1 MTSPLVNDDDTLA
14 RKRDGGGNAPPQVRV
29 AELINTGTELLFGS
43 VVNTH
48 LAFLGQQLFSL
59 GLRISRQTTVPDGY
73 AIRDAIL
80 EAARRC
86 QLILITGGLGPTTDD
101 VTREIVAE
109 LTGRSLEFDETIFAK
124 IRERFEKRG
133 LRLTDPISRQAYV
146 PKGAQVLPND
156 HGTAPGL
163 YIPPSPSYGAT
174 NAATE
179 KLPHLILLP
188 GPPRELRPMFD
199 PYVSPI
205 VRTLV
210 GTNNLTAALFRTVG
224 LGESYAQELI
234 GEDLA
239 AIEDLEL
246 GYCARAGELDLRLV
260 GTLQSVLRGTE
271 IVRAR
276 LGNHIVSEE
285 GNELEAIVVQLLTQ
299 RQATI
304 AVAESCTGG
313 LLANRFT
320 NVPGASAVF
329 LEGNVTYSNAAKTR
343 TLDVPV
349 ELLNRVGAVSKE
361 VALAMAE
368 GARAR
373 AGATYALST
382 TGIAGPDGGTPEKPV
397 GTVFVGLA
405 SADTPTQVENLFFP
419 TDRATFKQMVTQSAL
434 DLLRKRLLG
443 K

>member
-1 MTSPLVNDDDTLA
+1 MTSPLVNDDNSLA
-14 RKRDGGGNAPPQVRV
+14 RNRDGRGNAAPQGRV
-29 AELINTGTELLFGS
+29 AEVINTGTELLFGS

-80 EAARRC
+80 EAAPRC

-124 IRERFEKRG
+124 IREQFEKRG

-163 YIPPSPSYGAT
+163 YIPPSQGYGA
-174 NAATE
+174 AGPATE

-199 PYVSPI
+199 RYVSPI

-234 GEDLA
+234 GADLA

-246 GYCARAGELDLRLV
+246 GYCARVGELDLRLV
-260 GTLQSVLRGTE
+260 GPLQSVLRGTE

-276 LGNHIVSEE
+276 LDDHIVSEE
-285 GNELEAIVVQLLTQ
+285 GSELEAIVVQLLSQ

-329 LEGNVTYSNAAKTR
+329 LEGNVTYSNSAKTR
-343 TLDVPV
+343 TLGVPT

-368 GARAR
+368 GARTR

-382 TGIAGPDGGTPEKPV
+382 TGIAGPVGGTPEKPV
-397 GTVFVGLA
+397 GTVFVGFA
-405 SADTPTQVENLFFP
+405 SSDAPTQVENLFFP

>member
-1 MTSPLVNDDDTLA
+1 MQA
-14 RKRDGGGNAPPQVRV
+14 
-29 AELINTGTELLFGS
+29 AELVNTGTELLFGS

-80 EAARRC
+80 EAAPRC

-109 LTGRSLEFDETIFAK
+109 LTGRSLEYDETIFAK

-133 LRLTDPISRQAYV
+133 LKLTDPISRQAYV

-163 YIPPSPSYGAT
+163 YVPAT
-174 NAATE
+174 A

-199 PYVSPI
+199 QYATPLI
-205 VRTLV
+205 RTLV
-210 GTNNLTAALFRTVG
+210 GTTDLTAAVFKTVG
-224 LGESYAQELI
+224 LGESLAQELI
-234 GEDLA
+234 GADLA
-239 AIEDLEL
+239 AIEGLEL
-246 GYCARAGELDLRLV
+246 GYCARIGELDLRLI
-260 GTLQSVLRGTE
+260 GFLESVLRGTQ

-276 LGNHIVSEE
+276 LSDHIVSED
-285 GNELEAIVVQLLTQ
+285 GSELEAVVVRLLSQ
-299 RQATI
+299 QGATI

-343 TLDVPV
+343 TLGVST

-373 AGATYALST
+373 TGTTYALST

-405 SADTPTQVENLFFP
+405 AADGPSQVESLFFP

-434 DLLRKRLLG
+434 DLLRKRLLRR
-443 K
+443 

>member
-1 MTSPLVNDDDTLA
+1 MTPSDTVELVT
-14 RKRDGGGNAPPQVRV
+14 
-29 AELINTGTELLFGS
+29 TGTELLFGS

-80 EAARRC
+80 EAASRTG
-86 QLILITGGLGPTTDD
+86 LILITGGLGPTTDD

-109 LTGRSLEFDETIFAK
+109 LAGRPLEYDESIFAK

-146 PKGAQVLPND
+146 PRGAQVLPND

-163 YIPPSPSYGAT
+163 YLPPSPSC
-174 NAATE
+174 AATSPATE
-179 KLPHLILLP
+179 TLPHMILLP
-188 GPPRELRPMFD
+188 GPPRELRPMFER
-199 PYVSPI
+199 YASPLI
-205 VRTLV
+205 RSIV
-210 GTNNLTAALFRTVG
+210 GTIDQTAIIFRTAG

-234 GEDLA
+234 GADLA
-239 AIEDLEL
+239 AIKGLEL
-246 GYCARAGELDLRLV
+246 GYCARIGELDLRLV
-260 GTLQSVLRGTE
+260 GPQESVLKGAE

-276 LGNHIVSEE
+276 LFDHIVTEDGS
-285 GNELEAIVVQLLTQ
+285 ELEAIVVRLLAGRSETV
-299 RQATI
+299 

-349 ELLNRVGAVSKE
+349 ELLNRVGAVSPE
-361 VALAMAE
+361 VALAMVE

-373 AGATYALST
+373 SGATYALAT

-405 SADTPTQVENLFFP
+405 SKDGPSQVEKLFFP

-434 DLLRKRLLG
+434 DLLRKSLVGRG
-443 K
+443 SRTA

>member
-1 MTSPLVNDDDTLA
+1 MQA
-14 RKRDGGGNAPPQVRV
+14 
-29 AELINTGTELLFGS
+29 AELVNTGTELLFGS

-80 EAARRC
+80 EAAPRC

-109 LTGRSLEFDETIFAK
+109 LTGRSLEYDETIFAK

-133 LRLTDPISRQAYV
+133 LKLTDPISRQAYV

-163 YIPPSPSYGAT
+163 YVPAT
-174 NAATE
+174 A

-199 PYVSPI
+199 RYATPLI
-205 VRTLV
+205 RTLV
-210 GTNNLTAALFRTVG
+210 GTTDLTAAVFKTVG
-224 LGESYAQELI
+224 LGESLAQELI
-234 GEDLA
+234 GADLA
-239 AIEDLEL
+239 AIEGLEL
-246 GYCARAGELDLRLV
+246 GYCARIGELDLRLI
-260 GTLQSVLRGTE
+260 GFLESVLRGTQ

-276 LGNHIVSEE
+276 LSDHIVSED
-285 GNELEAIVVQLLTQ
+285 GSELEAVVVRLLSQ
-299 RQATI
+299 QGATI

-343 TLDVPV
+343 TLGVST

-373 AGATYALST
+373 TGTTYALST

-405 SADTPTQVENLFFP
+405 AADGPSQVESLFFP

-434 DLLRKRLLG
+434 DLLRKRLLRR
-443 K
+443 

>member
-1 MTSPLVNDDDTLA
+1 MQA
-14 RKRDGGGNAPPQVRV
+14 
-29 AELINTGTELLFGS
+29 AELVNTGTELLFGS

-80 EAARRC
+80 EAAPRC

-109 LTGRSLEFDETIFAK
+109 LTGRSLEYDETIFAK

-163 YIPPSPSYGAT
+163 YVPAT
-174 NAATE
+174 A

-199 PYVSPI
+199 RYATPLI
-205 VRTLV
+205 RTLV
-210 GTNNLTAALFRTVG
+210 GTTDLTAAVFKTVG
-224 LGESYAQELI
+224 LGESLAQELI
-234 GEDLA
+234 GADLA
-239 AIEDLEL
+239 AIEGLEL
-246 GYCARAGELDLRLV
+246 GYCARIGELDLRLI
-260 GTLQSVLRGTE
+260 GFLESVLRGTQ

-276 LGNHIVSEE
+276 LSDHIVSED
-285 GNELEAIVVQLLTQ
+285 GSELEAVVVRLLSQ
-299 RQATI
+299 QGATI

-343 TLDVPV
+343 TLGVST

-373 AGATYALST
+373 AGTTYALST

-405 SADTPTQVENLFFP
+405 TADGPSQVESLFFP

-434 DLLRKRLLG
+434 DLLRKRLLRR
-443 K
+443 

>member
-1 MTSPLVNDDDTLA
+1 MQATELV
-14 RKRDGGGNAPPQVRV
+14 
-29 AELINTGTELLFGS
+29 NTGTELLFGS

-59 GLRISRQTTVPDGY
+59 GLRISRQTTVPDGN

-80 EAARRC
+80 EAAPRC

-109 LTGRSLEFDETIFAK
+109 LTGRSLEHDETIFAK

-163 YIPPSPSYGAT
+163 YVPAT
-174 NAATE
+174 A

-199 PYVSPI
+199 RYASPLI
-205 VRTLV
+205 RTLV
-210 GTNNLTAALFRTVG
+210 GTTDLTAAVFKTVG
-224 LGESYAQELI
+224 LGESLAQELI
-234 GEDLA
+234 GADLA
-239 AIEDLEL
+239 AIEGLEL
-246 GYCARAGELDLRLV
+246 GYCARIGELDLRLI
-260 GTLQSVLRGTE
+260 GSLESVLHGTQ

-276 LGNHIVSEE
+276 LSDHIVSED
-285 GNELEAIVVQLLTQ
+285 GSELEAVVVRLLSQ
-299 RQATI
+299 QGATI

-343 TLDVPV
+343 TLGVST

-373 AGATYALST
+373 AGTTYALST

-405 SADTPTQVENLFFP
+405 AADGPSQVESLFFP

-434 DLLRKRLLG
+434 DLLRKRLLRR
-443 K
+443 

>member
-1 MTSPLVNDDDTLA
+1 MMQA
-14 RKRDGGGNAPPQVRV
+14 

-48 LAFLGQQLFSL
+48 LAFLGQRLFCL

-80 EAARRC
+80 EAASRC
-86 QLILITGGLGPTTDD
+86 ELILITGGLGPTTDD
-101 VTREIVAE
+101 LTREIVAE
-109 LTGRSLEFDETIFAK
+109 LTGRSLEYDETIFAK
-124 IRERFEKRG
+124 IKERFEKRG
-133 LRLTDPISRQAYV
+133 LKLTDPISRQAYV

-163 YIPPSPSYGAT
+163 YVPAI
-174 NAATE
+174 E

-199 PYVSPI
+199 RYATPI
-205 VRTLV
+205 IRTLV
-210 GTNNLTAALFRTVG
+210 GTTDLTAAVFKTVG
-224 LGESYAQELI
+224 LGESLAQELI
-234 GEDLA
+234 GSDLA
-239 AIEDLEL
+239 AIEGLEL
-246 GYCARAGELDLRLV
+246 GYCARIGELDLRLV
-260 GTLQSVLRGTE
+260 GTLESVLRGSQ

-276 LGNHIVSEE
+276 LSDHVVSED
-285 GNELEAIVVQLLTQ
+285 GSELEAVLLRLLSQ
-299 RQATI
+299 QGRTI

-313 LLANRFT
+313 LLSNRFT

-343 TLDVPV
+343 TLGVST
-349 ELLNRVGAVSKE
+349 ELLNTVGAVSKE

-368 GARAR
+368 GAKAR

-382 TGIAGPDGGTPEKPV
+382 TGIAGPDGGTAEKPV

-405 SADTPTQVENLFFP
+405 AADGPSQVESLFFP
-419 TDRATFKQMVTQSAL
+419 TDRETFKQMVTQSAL

-443 K
+443 ARG

>member
-1 MTSPLVNDDDTLA
+1 MTPSADVA
-14 RKRDGGGNAPPQVRV
+14 KGGDGAKSAP
-29 AELINTGTELLFGS
+29 INVEVITTGTELLFGS
-43 VVNTH
+43 VINTH

-59 GLRISRQTTVPDGY
+59 GLRISRQTAVPDGY

-80 EAARRC
+80 EAAPRC

-101 VTREIVAE
+101 ITREIVAE
-109 LTGRSLEFDETIFAK
+109 LAGRPLEYDESIFARIK
-124 IRERFEKRG
+124 ERFQKRG

-146 PKGAQVLPND
+146 PRGAQVLPND

-163 YIPPSPSYGAT
+163 YVP
-174 NAATE
+174 ATE
-179 KLPHLILLP
+179 ALPHMILLP
-188 GPPRELRPMFD
+188 GPPRELRPMFEQ
-199 PYVSPI
+199 YASLI
-205 VRTLV
+205 IRSLV
-210 GTNNLTAALFRTVG
+210 GTTDLTAIIFRTAG

-234 GEDLA
+234 GADLA
-239 AIEDLEL
+239 AIKDLEL
-246 GYCARAGELDLRLV
+246 GYCARIGELDLRLV
-260 GTLQSVLRGTE
+260 GSLDSVLKGAE

-276 LGNHIVSEE
+276 LSEHIVSEDGSE
-285 GNELEAIVVQLLTQ
+285 MEAIVVRLLAE
-299 RQATI
+299 RGATV

-343 TLDVPV
+343 TLGVPV
-349 ELLNRVGAVSKE
+349 ELLNSVGAVSKE
-361 VALAMAE
+361 VAQAMAE

-405 SADTPTQVENLFFP
+405 SADGPSQVEKLFFP
-419 TDRATFKQMVTQSAL
+419 TDRATFKQMVTEAAL
-434 DLLRKRLLG
+434 DMLRKVISNQ
-443 K
+443 

>member
-1 MTSPLVNDDDTLA
+1 MTSSLGPED
-14 RKRDGGGNAPPQVRV
+14 NAAPHGKAV
-29 AELINTGTELLFGS
+29 ELINTGTELLFGS

-59 GLRISRQTTVPDGY
+59 GLRITRQTTVPDGD

-80 EAARRC
+80 EAAQRC
-86 QLILITGGLGPTTDD
+86 RLMLITGGLGPTTDD

-109 LTGRSLEFDETIFAK
+109 LTGRSLEYDESIFAK
-124 IRERFEKRG
+124 IRDRFEKRG

-163 YIPPSPSYGAT
+163 YVP
-174 NAATE
+174 ATE
-179 KLPHLILLP
+179 RLPHLILLP
-188 GPPRELRPMFD
+188 GPPRELRPMFER
-199 PYVSPI
+199 YVTPI
-205 VRTLV
+205 VRTLA
-210 GTNNLTAALFRTVG
+210 GTTDLTAAVFRTVG

-234 GEDLA
+234 GADLA

-246 GYCARAGELDLRLV
+246 GYCARVGELDLRLI
-260 GTLQSVLRGTE
+260 GPLQSVLRGTE

-276 LGNHIVSEE
+276 LSGHIVSED
-285 GNELEAIVVQLLTQ
+285 GTELEAVVVRLLTQ
-299 RQATI
+299 QGATV

-343 TLDVPV
+343 TLGIPT
-349 ELLNRVGAVSKE
+349 ELLDRVGAVSKE
-361 VALAMAE
+361 VAQAMAE
-368 GARAR
+368 GARKR
-373 AGATYALST
+373 AGTTYALST

-405 SADTPTQVENLFFP
+405 SADAPAQVERLFFP
-419 TDRATFKQMVTQSAL
+419 TDRLTFKQMVTQSVL
-434 DLLRKRLLG
+434 DLLRTHLVGRG
-443 K
+443 STTFQV

>member
-1 MTSPLVNDDDTLA
+1 MTPSADVA
-14 RKRDGGGNAPPQVRV
+14 KGGDGAKSAP
-29 AELINTGTELLFGS
+29 INVEVITTGTELLFGS
-43 VVNTH
+43 VINTH

-80 EAARRC
+80 EAAPRC

-101 VTREIVAE
+101 ITREIVAE
-109 LTGRSLEFDETIFAK
+109 LAGRPLEYDESIFARIK
-124 IRERFEKRG
+124 ERFQKRG

-146 PKGAQVLPND
+146 PRGAQVLPND

-163 YIPPSPSYGAT
+163 YVP
-174 NAATE
+174 ATE
-179 KLPHLILLP
+179 ALPHMILLP
-188 GPPRELRPMFD
+188 GPPRELRPMFEQ
-199 PYVSPI
+199 YASPI
-205 VRTLV
+205 IRSLV
-210 GTNNLTAALFRTVG
+210 GTTDLTAIIFRTAS

-234 GEDLA
+234 GADLA
-239 AIEDLEL
+239 AIKDLEL
-246 GYCARAGELDLRLV
+246 GYCARIGELDLRLV
-260 GTLQSVLRGTE
+260 GSLESVLKGAE

-276 LGNHIVSEE
+276 LSEHIVSEDGSE
-285 GNELEAIVVQLLTQ
+285 MEAIVVRLLTE
-299 RQATI
+299 RGATV

-343 TLDVPV
+343 TLGVPG
-349 ELLNRVGAVSKE
+349 ELLNSVGAVSTE
-361 VALAMAE
+361 VAQAMAE
-368 GARAR
+368 GARIR
-373 AGATYALST
+373 AGTTYALST

-405 SADTPTQVENLFFP
+405 SADGPSQVEKLFFP
-419 TDRATFKQMVTQSAL
+419 TDRATFKQMVTEAAL
-434 DLLRKRLLG
+434 DLLRKVISNQ
-443 K
+443 

>member
-1 MTSPLVNDDDTLA
+1 MTPSDT
-14 RKRDGGGNAPPQVRV
+14 
-29 AELINTGTELLFGS
+29 AEVITTGTELLFGS

-59 GLRISRQTTVPDGY
+59 GLRISRQTAVPDGY

-80 EAARRC
+80 EAAPRSR
-86 QLILITGGLGPTTDD
+86 LLLITGGLGPTTDD
-101 VTREIVAE
+101 VTREIVAD
-109 LTGRSLEFDETIFAK
+109 LTGRPLEYDESIFAK
-124 IRERFEKRG
+124 IGERFEKRG

-146 PKGAQVLPND
+146 PRGAQVLPND

-163 YIPPSPSYGAT
+163 YLPAT
-174 NAATE
+174 KT
-179 KLPHLILLP
+179 LPHMILLP
-188 GPPRELRPMFD
+188 GPPRELRPMFER
-199 PYVSPI
+199 YASPL
-205 VRTLV
+205 VRSIV
-210 GTNNLTAALFRTVG
+210 GTTDLAAIIFRTAG

-234 GEDLA
+234 GADLA
-239 AIEDLEL
+239 AVKDLEL
-246 GYCARAGELDLRLV
+246 GYCARIGELDLRLV
-260 GTLQSVLRGTE
+260 GTQESVRKGAE

-276 LGNHIVSEE
+276 LFGHIVTEDGS
-285 GNELEAIVVQLLTQ
+285 ELEAIVIRLLVGRSETV
-299 RQATI
+299 

-343 TLDVPV
+343 TLGVPV
-349 ELLNRVGAVSKE
+349 ELLNRVGAVSHE

-373 AGATYALST
+373 SGATYALST

-405 SADTPTQVENLFFP
+405 SEDGRSQVEELFFP

-434 DLLRKRLLG
+434 DLLRKVISKELG
-443 K
+443 ARI

>member
-1 MTSPLVNDDDTLA
+1 MTSSLGVAAT
-14 RKRDGGGNAPPQVRV
+14 PPEKAV
-29 AELINTGTELLFGS
+29 ELINTGTELLFGS

-80 EAARRC
+80 EAAPRC

-109 LTGRSLEFDETIFAK
+109 LTGRSLEYDETIFAK
-124 IRERFEKRG
+124 IRERFERRG
-133 LRLTDPISRQAYV
+133 LRLTDPVSRQAYV

-163 YIPPSPSYGAT
+163 YVP
-174 NAATE
+174 ATE
-179 KLPHLILLP
+179 KVPHLILLP
-188 GPPRELRPMFD
+188 GPPRELRPMFER
-199 PYVSPI
+199 YASPI
-205 VRTLV
+205 IRTLV
-210 GTNNLTAALFRTVG
+210 GSVDLTAAIFRTVG

-234 GEDLA
+234 GTDLA
-239 AIEDLEL
+239 AIEGLEL
-246 GYCARAGELDLRLV
+246 GYCARIGELELRLV
-260 GTLQSVLRGTE
+260 GTLDRVRRGTE
-271 IVRAR
+271 IVRVR
-276 LGNHIVSEE
+276 LSDHIVSEDGSE
-285 GNELEAIVVQLLTQ
+285 TETVVVRLLKE
-299 RQATI
+299 RGATI

-329 LEGNVTYSNAAKTR
+329 LEGNITYSNEAKTR
-343 TLDVPV
+343 TLGVPTD
-349 ELLNRVGAVSKE
+349 LLKRVGAVSKE
-361 VALAMAE
+361 VAQAMAE

-373 AGATYALST
+373 AGVTYALST

-405 SADTPTQVENLFFP
+405 TTDGPSQVESLFFP

-434 DLLRKRLLG
+434 DLLRKALVRR
-443 K
+443 

>member
-1 MTSPLVNDDDTLA
+1 MTPSADVA
-14 RKRDGGGNAPPQVRV
+14 KGGDGAKSAPIDVEV
-29 AELINTGTELLFGS
+29 ITTGTELLFGS
-43 VVNTH
+43 VINTH

-59 GLRISRQTTVPDGY
+59 GLRISRQTTVPDGS

-80 EAARRC
+80 EAAPRC

-101 VTREIVAE
+101 ITREIVAE
-109 LTGRSLEFDETIFAK
+109 LAGRPLEYDESIFARIK
-124 IRERFEKRG
+124 ERFQKRG

-146 PKGAQVLPND
+146 PRGAQVLPND

-163 YIPPSPSYGAT
+163 YVP
-174 NAATE
+174 ATE
-179 KLPHLILLP
+179 ALPHMILLP
-188 GPPRELRPMFD
+188 GPPRELRPMFEQ
-199 PYVSPI
+199 YVSPI
-205 VRTLV
+205 IRSLV
-210 GTNNLTAALFRTVG
+210 GTTDLTAIIFRTAG

-234 GEDLA
+234 GADLA
-239 AIEDLEL
+239 AIKDLEL
-246 GYCARAGELDLRLV
+246 GYCARIGELDLRLV
-260 GTLQSVLRGTE
+260 GSLESVVKGAE
-271 IVRAR
+271 IVRTR
-276 LGNHIVSEE
+276 LAEQIVSEDGSE
-285 GNELEAIVVQLLTQ
+285 MEAIVVRLLTE
-299 RQATI
+299 RGATV

-343 TLDVPV
+343 TLGVPV
-349 ELLNRVGAVSKE
+349 ELLNSVGAVSKE
-361 VALAMAE
+361 VAQAMAE

-405 SADTPTQVENLFFP
+405 SAGGPSQVEKLFFP
-419 TDRATFKQMVTQSAL
+419 TDRATFKQMVTEAAL
-434 DLLRKRLLG
+434 DLLRKMLVGRG
-443 K
+443 SRTA

>member
-1 MTSPLVNDDDTLA
+1 MTPSADVAKGEA
-14 RKRDGGGNAPPQVRV
+14 RSAPVDV
-29 AELINTGTELLFGS
+29 EVITTGTELLFGS
-43 VVNTH
+43 VINTH

-73 AIRDAIL
+73 AIRDAIV
-80 EAARRC
+80 EAAPRC

-101 VTREIVAE
+101 ITREIVAE
-109 LTGRSLEFDETIFAK
+109 LAGRPLEYDESIFARIK
-124 IRERFEKRG
+124 ERFQKRG

-146 PKGAQVLPND
+146 PRGAQVLPND

-163 YIPPSPSYGAT
+163 YLP
-174 NAATE
+174 ATE
-179 KLPHLILLP
+179 ALPDMILLP
-188 GPPRELRPMFD
+188 GPPRELRPMFEQ
-199 PYVSPI
+199 YASPI
-205 VRTLV
+205 IRSLV
-210 GTNNLTAALFRTVG
+210 GTTDLTAIIFRTAG

-234 GEDLA
+234 GADLA
-239 AIEDLEL
+239 AIKDLEL
-246 GYCARAGELDLRLV
+246 GYCARIGELDLRLV
-260 GTLQSVLRGTE
+260 GSLESVLKGAE

-276 LGNHIVSEE
+276 LSEHIVSEDGSE
-285 GNELEAIVVQLLTQ
+285 MEAIVVRLLTE
-299 RQATI
+299 RGATV

-343 TLDVPV
+343 TLGVPV
-349 ELLNRVGAVSKE
+349 ELLNSVGAVSKE
-361 VALAMAE
+361 VAQAMAE

-405 SADTPTQVENLFFP
+405 SADGPSQVEKLFFP
-419 TDRATFKQMVTQSAL
+419 TDRATFKQMVTEAAL
-434 DLLRKRLLG
+434 DLLRKVISNQ
-443 K
+443 

>member
-1 MTSPLVNDDDTLA
+1 MTPSADVA
-14 RKRDGGGNAPPQVRV
+14 KGGDEAKSAPIDVEV
-29 AELINTGTELLFGS
+29 ITTGTELLFGS
-43 VVNTH
+43 VINTH

-80 EAARRC
+80 EAAPRC

-101 VTREIVAE
+101 ITREIVAE
-109 LTGRSLEFDETIFAK
+109 LAGRPLEYDESIFARIK
-124 IRERFEKRG
+124 ERFQKRG

-146 PKGAQVLPND
+146 PRGAQVLPND

-163 YIPPSPSYGAT
+163 YLP
-174 NAATE
+174 ATE
-179 KLPHLILLP
+179 ALPDMILLP
-188 GPPRELRPMFD
+188 GPPRELRPMFEQ
-199 PYVSPI
+199 YASPI
-205 VRTLV
+205 IRSLV
-210 GTNNLTAALFRTVG
+210 GTTDLTAIIFRTAG

-234 GEDLA
+234 GADLA
-239 AIEDLEL
+239 AIKDLEL
-246 GYCARAGELDLRLV
+246 GYCARIGELDLRLV
-260 GTLQSVLRGTE
+260 GSLESVLKGAE

-276 LGNHIVSEE
+276 LSEHIVSEDGSE
-285 GNELEAIVVQLLTQ
+285 MEAIVVRLLTE
-299 RQATI
+299 RGATV

-343 TLDVPV
+343 TLGVPV
-349 ELLNRVGAVSKE
+349 ELLNSVGAVSKE
-361 VALAMAE
+361 VAQAMAE

-405 SADTPTQVENLFFP
+405 SADGPSQVEKLFFP
-419 TDRATFKQMVTQSAL
+419 TDRATFKQMVTEAAL
-434 DLLRKRLLG
+434 DLLRK
-443 K
+443 

>member
-1 MTSPLVNDDDTLA
+1 MQA
-14 RKRDGGGNAPPQVRV
+14 

-48 LAFLGQQLFSL
+48 LVFLGQHLFPL
-59 GLRISRQTTVPDGY
+59 GLRITRQTTVPDGDT
-73 AIRDAIL
+73 IRDAIL
-80 EAARRC
+80 EAAPRC
-86 QLILITGGLGPTTDD
+86 QLILVTGGLGPTTDD

-109 LTGRSLEFDETIFAK
+109 LTGRSLEYDETIFAK

-163 YIPPSPSYGAT
+163 YVP
-174 NAATE
+174 ATE
-179 KLPHLILLP
+179 NLPHLILLP
-188 GPPRELRPMFD
+188 GPPRELRPMFER
-199 PYVSPI
+199 YATPI
-205 VRTLV
+205 IRTLV
-210 GTNNLTAALFRTVG
+210 GTTDLTAAVFRTVG

-234 GEDLA
+234 GADLA
-239 AIEDLEL
+239 AIEGLEL
-246 GYCARAGELDLRLV
+246 GYCARIGELELRLV
-260 GTLQSVLRGTE
+260 GSLQTVLRGTE

-276 LGNHIVSEE
+276 LSDHIVSED
-285 GNELEAIVVQLLTQ
+285 GSELETIIVRLLTE
-299 RQATI
+299 RGATV

-343 TLDVPV
+343 TLGVPT
-349 ELLNRVGAVSKE
+349 ELLDRVGAVSKE

-405 SADTPTQVENLFFP
+405 STDAPSQAESLFFP
-419 TDRATFKQMVTQSAL
+419 TDRATFKQMVTQTAL
-434 DLLRKRLLG
+434 DLLRTHLVGRA
-443 K
+443 

>member
-1 MTSPLVNDDDTLA
+1 VLA
-14 RKRDGGGNAPPQVRV
+14 RVPSYEAAPNATSGKNLQAMQAVEV
-29 AELINTGTELLFGS
+29 LNTGTELLFGS

-80 EAARRC
+80 EAAPRC

-109 LTGRSLEFDETIFAK
+109 LTGRSLEYDEKIFTK

-163 YIPPSPSYGAT
+163 YVPAT
-174 NAATE
+174 DR
-179 KLPHLILLP
+179 LPHLILLP
-188 GPPRELRPMFD
+188 GPPRELRPMFEQ
-199 PYVSPI
+199 YASPI
-205 VRTLV
+205 IRTLV
-210 GTNNLTAALFRTVG
+210 GSVDLTATIFRTAG

-234 GEDLA
+234 GADLA
-239 AIEDLEL
+239 SIEGLEL
-246 GYCARAGELDLRLV
+246 GYCARIGELELRLV
-260 GTLQSVLRGTE
+260 GTLDRVLRGAE

-276 LGNHIVSEE
+276 LSEHIVSEDGSE
-285 GNELEAIVVQLLTQ
+285 IDAVVVRLLKE
-299 RQATI
+299 RGATV

-329 LEGNVTYSNAAKTR
+329 LEGNVTYSNEAKTR
-343 TLDVPV
+343 TLGVSTD
-349 ELLNRVGAVSKE
+349 LLKQVGAVSQE
-361 VALAMAE
+361 VAQAMAE

-397 GTVFVGLA
+397 GTVFVGIA
-405 SADTPTQVENLFFP
+405 TADGPAQVESLFFP

-434 DLLRKRLLG
+434 GLLRKHLITG
-443 K
+443 EK

>member
-1 MTSPLVNDDDTLA
+1 MQAVEVL
-14 RKRDGGGNAPPQVRV
+14 
-29 AELINTGTELLFGS
+29 NTGTELLFGS

-80 EAARRC
+80 EAAPRC

-109 LTGRSLEFDETIFAK
+109 LTGRSLEYDEKIFTK

-163 YIPPSPSYGAT
+163 YVPAT
-174 NAATE
+174 DR
-179 KLPHLILLP
+179 LPHLILLP
-188 GPPRELRPMFD
+188 GPPRELRPMFEQ
-199 PYVSPI
+199 YASPI
-205 VRTLV
+205 IRTLV
-210 GTNNLTAALFRTVG
+210 GSVDLTATIFRTVG

-234 GEDLA
+234 GADLA
-239 AIEDLEL
+239 SIEGLEL
-246 GYCARAGELDLRLV
+246 GYCARIGELELRLV
-260 GTLQSVLRGTE
+260 GTLDRVLRGAE

-276 LGNHIVSEE
+276 LSEHIVSEDGSE
-285 GNELEAIVVQLLTQ
+285 IDAVVVRLLKE
-299 RQATI
+299 RGATV

-329 LEGNVTYSNAAKTR
+329 LEGNVTYSNEAKTR
-343 TLDVPV
+343 TLGVSTD
-349 ELLNRVGAVSKE
+349 LLKQVGAVSQE
-361 VALAMAE
+361 VAQAMAE

-397 GTVFVGLA
+397 GTVFVGIA
-405 SADTPTQVENLFFP
+405 TADGPAQVESLFFP

-434 DLLRKRLLG
+434 GLLRKHLITG
-443 K
+443 EK

>member
-1 MTSPLVNDDDTLA
+1 MTPSDT
-14 RKRDGGGNAPPQVRV
+14 
-29 AELINTGTELLFGS
+29 AEVITTGTELLFGS

-80 EAARRC
+80 EAAPRSR
-86 QLILITGGLGPTTDD
+86 LILITGGLGPTTDD
-101 VTREIVAE
+101 VTREIVAD
-109 LTGRSLEFDETIFAK
+109 LAGRPLEYDENIFAK

-146 PKGAQVLPND
+146 PRGAQVLPND

-163 YIPPSPSYGAT
+163 YLPPSPSYGAT
-174 NAATE
+174 SPAT
-179 KLPHLILLP
+179 KTLPHMILLP
-188 GPPRELRPMFD
+188 GPPRELRPMFER
-199 PYVSPI
+199 YASPLI
-205 VRTLV
+205 RSIV
-210 GTNNLTAALFRTVG
+210 GTTDLTAIIFRTAG

-234 GEDLA
+234 GADLA
-239 AIEDLEL
+239 AIKDLEL
-246 GYCARAGELDLRLV
+246 GYCARIGELDLRLV
-260 GTLQSVLRGTE
+260 GPQESVLKGAE

-276 LGNHIVSEE
+276 LFDHIVTEDGS
-285 GNELEAIVVQLLTQ
+285 ELEAIVVRLLVGRSETV
-299 RQATI
+299 

-343 TLDVPV
+343 TLGVPV
-349 ELLNRVGAVSKE
+349 ELLNRVGAVSHE

-373 AGATYALST
+373 SGATYALST

-405 SADTPTQVENLFFP
+405 SEDGPSQVEKLFFP
-419 TDRATFKQMVTQSAL
+419 TDRASFKQMVTQSAL
-434 DLLRKRLLG
+434 DLLRKSLVGRG
-443 K
+443 SRTA